1 MRRDRRGRGGGNGR
15 SRGWTPS
22 LCLAMLCRLWWRM
35 CRREPRRRGLANR
48 RGASRGWPWSWWW
61 QWPRNQRRARSP
73 ASRILKG
80 RKALIYKELKFL
92 NIYKLGGDG
101 INTSLAAGFRLVA
114 KVSLVYVFEASIIT
128 FIVLMTAKVQRI
140 FETTKYFRDFF
151 VGFLLFRGWWTGV
164 GVTCHMEI
172 LSFFCFWVSVS
183 LYILIYIIKLINITR
198 YAGYNK

>member
-1 MRRDRRGRGGGNGR
+1 
-15 SRGWTPS
+15 
-22 LCLAMLCRLWWRM
+22 M
-35 CRREPRRRGLANR
+35 CRREPRRRGHANR
-48 RGASRGWPWSWWW
+48 QKESRGTDTLVHNEGHCLVHPPPGGRGAGLHLHS
-61 QWPRNQRRARSP
+61 RNQ
-73 ASRILKG
+73 IV
-80 RKALIYKELKFL
+80 RKVLIHKELKFL

-101 INTSLAAGFRLVA
+101 INTWLAVGFRLVA

-172 LSFFCFWVSVS
+172 LSFFCFWVRVS